1 MATILS
7 KSPPPNNPNDVG
19 GTVKNISNYLIYLHE
34 NLDYLIGQLKKA
46 DEATVKELEALS
58 GSLSALR
65 STVGSLSSAV
75 NTLQG
80 RYQQLEARVSALE
93 NANTTT

>member
-46 DEATVKELEALS
+46 DSETAAALEEMSGNLTQLS
-58 GSLSALR
+58 GTVSSLGNNLNALQQ
-65 STVGSLSSAV
+65 SYSL
-75 NTLQG
+75 
-80 RYQQLEARVSALE
+80 LERRVAALE
-93 NANTTT
+93 NAST

>member
-46 DEATVKELEALS
+46 DSETSAALEKMSGNLSELS
-58 GSLSALR
+58 GTVSSLGSELNALR
-65 STVGSLSSAV
+65 QSYSL
-75 NTLQG
+75 
-80 RYQQLEARVSALE
+80 LEQRVAALE
-93 NANTTT
+93 NAST

>member
-46 DEATVKELEALS
+46 DNETAAALEEMSGNLTQLS
-58 GSLSALR
+58 GTVSSLGNNL
-65 STVGSLSSAV
+65 
-75 NTLQG
+75 NTLQQS
-80 RYQQLEARVSALE
+80 YSLLERRVAALE
-93 NANTTT
+93 NAST